1 MRIHET
7 RRRSLLKAV
16 SFRVIEITVDTLIL
30 NIFVPT
36 TTALA
41 LAITF
46 EGICFV
52 LHFIF
57 ERIWNKIDYGRC
69 VFNEQEKT

>member
-1 MRIHET
+1 MRVHET
-7 RRRSLLKAV
+7 RRRSLIKAI
-16 SFRVIEITVDTLIL
+16 SFRIIEITVDTLIL
-30 NIFVPT
+30 NIFLAT

-46 EGICFV
+46 EGLCFV

-57 ERIWNKIDYGRC
+57 ERVWNRINYGRYIYG
-69 VFNEQEKT
+69 

>member
-1 MRIHET
+1 MRVHET

-30 NIFVPT
+30 NIFVPA
-36 TTALA
+36 TTALV
-41 LAITF
+41 LAITL
-46 EGICFV
+46 EGICFA

-57 ERIWNKIDYGRC
+57 ERVWNRINYGRYIYG
-69 VFNEQEKT
+69 QSD